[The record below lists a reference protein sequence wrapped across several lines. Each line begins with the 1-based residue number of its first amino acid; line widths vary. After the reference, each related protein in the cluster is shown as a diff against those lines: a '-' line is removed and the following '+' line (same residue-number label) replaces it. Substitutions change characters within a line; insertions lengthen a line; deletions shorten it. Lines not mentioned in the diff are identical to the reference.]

1 MIGQVIKQTRKLH
14 KLSGA
19 KVAESV
25 GIAES
30 HLNRIENGKIK
41 PTFDLV
47 ERILD
52 SIGYQLVI
60 NQKTEL
66 V

>member
-1 MIGQVIKQTRKLH
+1 MIGQIIRRQRKIK

-19 KVAESV
+19 MVAQSV

-30 HLNRIENGKIK
+30 HLNRIENGKVK
-41 PTFDLV
+41 PSFELV

-52 SIGYQLVI
+52 SIGYQIHLI
-60 NQKTEL
+60 EK
-66 V
+66 